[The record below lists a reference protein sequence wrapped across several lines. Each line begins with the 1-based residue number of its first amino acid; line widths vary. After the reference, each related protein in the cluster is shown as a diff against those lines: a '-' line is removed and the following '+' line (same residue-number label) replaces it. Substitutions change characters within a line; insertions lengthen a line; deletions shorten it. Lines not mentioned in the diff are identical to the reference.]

1 MKKILI
7 TGGAGYI
14 GNILTR
20 DLLKDQDNIVTVL
33 DSFAYSQQSSFF
45 DIITMSN
52 LNVINHD
59 VRDMY
64 VLKEQIIKND
74 VVIPLAGVVGA
85 PACEKNKL
93 LATELNL
100 DQLINIKK
108 IISKNQSLIVPIT
121 NSGYGIGE
129 KDKYCD
135 EQSPLNP
142 ISHYGKTKVEA
153 EKHISDLEN
162 FISLRLATV
171 FGVSARMRVDLLV
184 NDFTLKAVRDKYVV
198 LFEEHFKRNFIHVKD
213 VSSAF
218 IFCMNNFEKMKSN
231 IYNVG
236 LEDANLSKLEL
247 CKIIESKIDLKIISS
262 KIGSDPDKRDYIVSN
277 KKIYSTGW
285 SPKIKLETGIEELIK
300 FYSFIKFSNFS
311 NI

>member
-74 VVIPLAGVVGA
+74 IVIPLAGVVGA

-93 LATELNL
+93 LATDFNL
-100 DQLINIKK
+100 DQL
-108 IISKNQSLIVPIT
+108 SLSLI
-121 NSGYGIGE
+121 
-129 KDKYCD
+129 
-135 EQSPLNP
+135 
-142 ISHYGKTKVEA
+142 
-153 EKHISDLEN
+153 
-162 FISLRLATV
+162 
-171 FGVSARMRVDLLV
+171 
-184 NDFTLKAVRDKYVV
+184 
-198 LFEEHFKRNFIHVKD
+198 
-213 VSSAF
+213 
-218 IFCMNNFEKMKSN
+218 
-231 IYNVG
+231 
-236 LEDANLSKLEL
+236 LS
-247 CKIIESKIDLKIISS
+247 
-262 KIGSDPDKRDYIVSN
+262 
-277 KKIYSTGW
+277 
-285 SPKIKLETGIEELIK
+285 
-300 FYSFIKFSNFS
+300 
-311 NI
+311 

>member
-14 GNILTR
+14 GNVLTR
-20 DLLKDQDNIVTVL
+20 ELLKDQNNIVTIL

-45 DIITMSN
+45 DIINKTN
-52 LNVINHD
+52 LNVINQD
-59 VRDMY
+59 VRNKS
-64 VLKEQIIKND
+64 VLKEQIINND
-74 VVIPLAGVVGA
+74 IIIPLAGVVGA
-85 PACEKNKL
+85 PACEKNQL

-100 DQLINIKK
+100 DQMINIKN
-108 IISKNQSLIVPIT
+108 IISKNQTLIVPIT
-121 NSGYGIGE
+121 NSGYGIG
-129 KDKYCD
+129 KKNQYCD
-135 EQSPLNP
+135 ELSPLNP

-184 NDFTLKAVRDKYVV
+184 NDFTLKAVRDKYIV
-198 LFEEHFKRNFIHVKD
+198 LFEEHFKRNFIHVRD

-247 CKIIESKIDLKIISS
+247 CKIIESKTNLKIISS

-285 SPKIKLETGIEELIK
+285 KPKISLETGIEELIK
-300 FYSFIKFSNFS
+300 FYNFINFSNFS